1 MSLYGLGYILPS
13 TLTASLVERDPF
25 LVRIVEVAPVGELNP
40 KTQLQLRQLEPSHA
54 YSKAAAKLKKQ
65 TESRACY
72 IYLCNR
78 DMDNHTKYASS
89 FNIGDPVQTPKKRN
103 D

>member
-1 MSLYGLGYILPS
+1 MSPYGLGHILPL
-13 TLTASLVERDPF
+13 TLTASLVERDTF
-25 LVRIVEVAPVGELNP
+25 LVRILEVALVGELNP
-40 KTQLQLRQLEPSHA
+40 KTQLQLRELEPRHA
-54 YSKAAAKLKKQ
+54 YPKAAAKLKNRRNQ
-65 TESRACY
+65 GHAT
-72 IYLCNR
+72 YLCNR